1 MIRISPRSRR
11 SSIIVG
17 HRRSAATIN
26 AMPLKDGLP
35 MTKSFRIAPIDLP
48 SCGKPL
54 LLSDTDALGDDEREA
69 FNTLIDSWFD
79 DVPESPHDLSLPAPI
94 RAVTPSK
101 ELVAETKEASRK
113 RPSRHSQTSA
123 QGSAAPAACPWLG
136 PNCAHHRCPSRALT
150 GDRHRRV
157 TARQDPAQCALQPPE
172 HQHQLA
178 VRQCRQPPRRLL

>member
-1 MIRISPRSRR
+1 
-11 SSIIVG
+11 
-17 HRRSAATIN
+17 
-26 AMPLKDGLP
+26 MPLKDGLP

-79 DVPESPHDLSLPAPI
+79 DVPESPRNVSPPAPI

-113 RPSRHSQTSA
+113 RPRAVTPLADDSDYV
-123 QGSAAPAACPWLG
+123 SAAPTL
-136 PNCAHHRCPSRALT
+136 ALFP
-150 GDRHRRV
+150 
-157 TARQDPAQCALQPPE
+157 ARSKL
-172 HQHQLA
+172 
-178 VRQCRQPPRRLL
+178 